1 MKALVKGAFKFGL
14 SPRLKQNGP
23 PALDW
28 WPEPHL
34 QQGLDAHSVL
44 CNSVSTAAQGLFS
57 VAPSALAPEN
67 VSLRAS
73 SSRLEANAKTDF
85 DLPVASWFFLS

>member
-1 MKALVKGAFKFGL
+1 MHRCLY
-14 SPRLKQNGP
+14 
-23 PALDW
+23 
-28 WPEPHL
+28 
-34 QQGLDAHSVL
+34 
-44 CNSVSTAAQGLFS
+44 VSAAAQGLFS

-85 DLPVASWFFLS
+85 DLPVASWFFLR